1 MILARLK
8 QNNMVKGFKKAQ
20 GLEEEANIKV
30 IKAINKN
37 NRIYN
42 SYIREKTERELIY
55 NTENGISDKFSDEY
69 SKAWDSMSEEI
80 DFADICEYIGNH

>member
-1 MILARLK
+1 
-8 QNNMVKGFKKAQ
+8 MVKGFKDAQ
-20 GLEEEANIKV
+20 ILEEVANIKA
-30 IKAINKN
+30 IKAINKS

-55 NTENGISDKFSDEY
+55 NTENGISDKFSDDY
-69 SKAWDSMSEEI
+69 TKAWEDMDGEI